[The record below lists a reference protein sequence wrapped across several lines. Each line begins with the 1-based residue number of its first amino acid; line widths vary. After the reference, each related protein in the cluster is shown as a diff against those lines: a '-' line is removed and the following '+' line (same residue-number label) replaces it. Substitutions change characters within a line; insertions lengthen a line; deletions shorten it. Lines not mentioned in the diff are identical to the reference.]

1 MGGGRHALLLTATVA
16 PGDIPALRL
25 RDPEQRE
32 AQYLEALAHWC
43 KSLPAEWGV
52 VVAENSGW
60 PSARFVELGESLGRR
75 IEVLECEDRGSA
87 QGKSVGEAN
96 LLDDFASSDVSRQWD
111 WIFKCTGRL
120 YVKNLESSLPRLAGR
135 KGICAA
141 IVPSLDH
148 MDSRFFGAST
158 ALFHEYFTN
167 MASEIDEDTGE
178 RFENVAAR
186 RMLRALGDGHAFI
199 PFEVLPYVAGRS
211 ATLDTDYDGF
221 SVPLKRAVRERVRRT
236 MMEREILI

>member
-1 MGGGRHALLLTATVA
+1 MGARHALLLTATVA
-16 PGDIPALRL
+16 PGDTPALRL

-32 AQYLEALAHWC
+32 AQYLDALARWCEAL
-43 KSLPAEWGV
+43 PPDWGV

-60 PSARFVELGESLGRR
+60 SPAPFVEVGERHGRR
-75 IEVLECEDRGSA
+75 VEVLECDDRGSE

-96 LLDDFASSDVSRQWD
+96 LIDDFAASPLSRDWE

-120 YVKNLESSLPRLAGR
+120 YVKNLESCLPPLAGR
-135 KGICAA
+135 SGVCAA
-141 IVPSLDH
+141 IVPSLVH
-148 MDSRFFGAST
+148 MDSRFFGASSE
-158 ALFHEYFTN
+158 LFHEYFTGL
-167 MASEIDEDTGE
+167 ASEIDESEGE
-178 RFENVAAR
+178 NFENVAAR
-186 RMLRALGDGHAFI
+186 RMLRALGDGHAFV

-221 SVPLKRAVRERVRRT
+221 AVPLKRAVRERVRRT